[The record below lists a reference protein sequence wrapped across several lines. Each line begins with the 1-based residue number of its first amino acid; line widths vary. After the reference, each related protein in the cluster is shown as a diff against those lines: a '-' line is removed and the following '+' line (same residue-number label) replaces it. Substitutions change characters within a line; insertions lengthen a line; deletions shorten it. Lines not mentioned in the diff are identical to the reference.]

1 MHDLPLDN
9 TIKKTIMQSIRFPFY
24 IKLACAL
31 IILIGLGFLV
41 ILGKTVLLPL
51 LFSFLFAILLLKP
64 ANFLENKLHFPRA
77 IAAAVSVLL
86 FIAVCAAV
94 VYLLGSQIS
103 DLSEEWP
110 ALKNQLTDLFHNGQI
125 WLQKAFRIKMA
136 TQAKYIDTTTDKV
149 LESGSTLIEQ
159 TVLSISSII
168 LLLVFFLIYTF
179 FILLYRRHLMR
190 FVVAAFT
197 EKYISIIYDIS
208 EQIKYIIRKYITGLF
223 FQMVIVVVLA
233 GLVFWL
239 LGIKYIIL
247 LALLVGVLNLIP
259 YVGIFT
265 ALFISVLITFATSDG
280 SHALYVGITVICI
293 HLIDSNFLMPK
304 IVGSQV
310 KINPL
315 IVILAVVIG
324 EMIWGI
330 PGMFLS
336 VPYIAIGKVIFDR
349 VDSLNAWGILLGDE
363 EHDTVKE
370 KSFLNRL
377 KKVEKKEGD

>member
-1 MHDLPLDN
+1 
-9 TIKKTIMQSIRFPFY
+9 MQSLRFPFY

-41 ILGKTVLLPL
+41 IIGKNVLLPL

-64 ANFLENKLHFPRA
+64 ANFLENKLHFSR
-77 IAAAVSVLL
+77 AVSAGVAVIL
-86 FIAVCAAV
+86 FIFVCAAV
-94 VYLLGSQIS
+94 IYLLGFQIS
-103 DLSEEWP
+103 DLSQEWP
-110 ALKNQLTDLFHNGQI
+110 ALKSQLIDLFHNLQI
-125 WLQKAFRIKMA
+125 WLQDVFRIKMA
-136 TQAKYIDTTTDKV
+136 TQSQYIDTTTHKV
-149 LESGSTLIEQ
+149 LESGGTLIEQ
-159 TVLSISSII
+159 TVLSVSSLV
-168 LLLVFFLIYTF
+168 LLLVFMLIYTF
-179 FILLYRRHLMR
+179 FILLYRKHLMR
-190 FVVAAFT
+190 FVIAAFT
-197 EKYISIIYDIS
+197 EKYISIIYDIA

-223 FQMVIVVVLA
+223 FQMAIIVGLA
-233 GLVFWL
+233 GLVFWM
-239 LGIKYIIL
+239 LGIKYVLL

-280 SHALYVGITVICI
+280 SHAIYVAITVICI

-315 IVILAVVIG
+315 IVILGVVTG
-324 EMIWGI
+324 EMMWGI

-363 EHDTVKE
+363 EQEPVKQ
-370 KSFLNRL
+370 KSFLNRM

>member
-1 MHDLPLDN
+1 M
-9 TIKKTIMQSIRFPFY
+9 TIMQSLRFPFY
-24 IKLACAL
+24 IKLACSL

-41 ILGKTVLLPL
+41 IIGKNVLLPL

-64 ANFLENKLHFPRA
+64 ANFLENKWHFSRA
-77 IAAAVSVLL
+77 IAAAVAVLL
-86 FIAVCAAV
+86 FICACAAV

-103 DLSEEWP
+103 DLSQEWP
-110 ALKNQLTDLFHNGQI
+110 ALKSQLTDLFHNLQI
-125 WLQKAFRIKMA
+125 WLQNAFRIKMA
-136 TQAKYIDTTTDKV
+136 TQAEYIDTTTQKV
-149 LESGSTLIEQ
+149 LESGGTLIER
-159 TVLSISSII
+159 TVLSISSIA
-168 LLLVFFLIYTF
+168 LLLVFILIYTF

-197 EKYISIIYDIS
+197 EKYISIIYDIA
-208 EQIKYIIRKYITGLF
+208 EQVKYIIRKYITGLF
-223 FQMVIVVVLA
+223 FQMAIVVVLA

-239 LGIKYIIL
+239 LGIKYVLL

-265 ALFISVLITFATSDG
+265 ALFFSVLITFATSDG
-280 SHALYVGITVICI
+280 AHAIYVGITIILI

-315 IVILAVVIG
+315 IVILGVVVG
-324 EMIWGI
+324 EMVWGI

-336 VPYIAIGKVIFDR
+336 VPYIAIGKVVFDR
-349 VDSLNAWGILLGDE
+349 VESLNAWGILLGDE
-363 EHDTVKE
+363 EHDTVRE
-370 KSFLNRL
+370 KSFLNRME
-377 KKVEKKEGD
+377 KVEKKQDE